1 MSVHDTKNLEDRT
14 SGHPEG
20 LAPEV
25 HNPEQ
30 DDEDT
35 QAHDVA
41 GDAMREESGTTSP
54 LESTKPESG
63 GYDPAP
69 DSTGDLIDE
78 MRRMEGSGVIDMS
91 AFTGEP
97 NHDDEPG
104 IYGGETTDDDDEE
117 WLAADGEELTEDE
130 ADELF
135 GEDDDELESLEEL
148 LGDVEIPED
157 DTPDEIE
164 PLPDDDASPVERE
177 DDDDKD

>member
-1 MSVHDTKNLEDRT
+1 MSERADHRAP
-14 SGHPEG
+14 GHSEG
-20 LAPEV
+20 LPPEV
-25 HNPEQ
+25 HNDEQ
-30 DDEDT
+30 DPTGE
-35 QAHDVA
+35 QAQDVA

-54 LESTKPESG
+54 LESIKPESG

-91 AFTGEP
+91 AYTGEP

-157 DTPDEIE
+157 DTPEEIE
-164 PLPDDDASPVERE
+164 PLPDDDASPVKPDR
-177 DDDDKD
+177 DDEKD